1 MFSLQIS
8 ILDNKTRSFARW
20 GALVCILHFGEAI
33 FLHGKVSRVS
43 ETAKMRDGLSKREGE
58 VLSWL
63 QQGMSNKEIAIAL
76 EVSPRTVQKHL
87 QRIYLHLD
95 VHTRGEAIVR
105 MRRGL
110 RDIQ

>member
-1 MFSLQIS
+1 MGNIGLHLAFL
-8 ILDNKTRSFARW
+8 RW
-20 GALVCILHFGEAI
+20 HLLYDKASG
-33 FLHGKVSRVS
+33 VS
-43 ETAKMRDGLSKREGE
+43 ETSKMRDGLSKREGE

-63 QQGMSNKEIAIAL
+63 QQGMSNKEIALAL

-95 VHTRGEAIVR
+95 VHTRAEAIVR

-110 RDIQ
+110 RDTRF